1 MERCSLGVCTSVS
14 IRLCGVEKEG
24 KWPFEWREAKHR
36 QFDSFS
42 ILQTPSHI
50 IIQPTGSRR
59 FFSPLFNKKIL
70 KCFSLSIFGGGTGG
84 GTKFAVFTSSIH
96 HPSIGKGTKKS
107 RNYIRD
113 ASPPSISLLFFSG
126 TRLPRKLALT
136 ATEAKGDLELNETA
150 LTPISR
156 YNNST
161 LRWLNSAVRKDLQ
174 SCFISLPFKWDK
186 KKKPF

>member
-59 FFSPLFNKKIL
+59 FFSPLFNKKNL
-70 KCFSLSIFGGGTGG
+70 KCCFSIFGGGTGG
-84 GTKFAVFTSSIH
+84 GGRNSQFSLP
-96 HPSIGKGTKKS
+96 PSTTLQSGREQKKS

-136 ATEAKGDLELNETA
+136 AKGDLELNETA